1 MWKQEYPRPQLR
13 RDRFLSLN
21 GPWVVNN
28 QTVEVPFPPQS
39 ALSGWQGDVPDELAY
54 HRTFT
59 LPEGFLNKGERLILH
74 FGAVDQI
81 AEVFLNGH
89 PIMRHEGGYL
99 PFSADITAA
108 VLGGE
113 NALTVLVTDTL
124 NQDYPYGKQCK
135 KPHGMWYT
143 PVSGIWQSVWLEP
156 VPQTY
161 IRSLRITPALD
172 SITLNVDA
180 DAPDCQVD
188 IPGVLVQTIPCGQDV
203 KLRIP
208 QPHLWTVDDP
218 YLYDLVI
225 TAGNDRVESYFALRT
240 VEILPHGNTPAIC
253 LNGTPVF
260 LSGVLDQGYFPDGI
274 FLPEDPAEFARDV
287 QRMKALGFNLLRK
300 HIKIEPET
308 FYFACDR
315 LGMLVMQDMVN
326 NGPYTF
332 FTDTALPTIG
342 MKKRPDR
349 FPWGKKRKEIFLRH
363 SEDTIRHLYNHPCI
377 VGYTIFNEG
386 WGQFDSDQCYAVLK
400 ALDPT
405 RFWDAT
411 SGWFIR
417 HDSDL
422 QSEHIY
428 FRNTVLKSGGRPMLL
443 SECGGFA
450 RPMENHLSDKKQYGY
465 GTAATEEALTDHIEQ
480 MHREMILPSIP
491 HGLCG
496 YIYTQLS
503 DVEGEINGLYTY
515 DRSEC
520 KVDVE
525 RMRKMAQ
532 GAERAFAR
540 RAQRK

>member
-54 HRTFT
+54 HRSFT

-89 PIMRHEGGYL
+89 PILRHEGGYL

-188 IPGVLVQTIPCGQDV
+188 IPGVVSQVIPCRQEV
-203 KLRIP
+203 TLSIP

-218 YLYDLVI
+218 YLYDLGI

-342 MKKRPDR
+342 LKKRPDR

-465 GTAATEEALTDHIEQ
+465 GTAATEEALTDRIEQ